1 MSLYEADPAQIPAHC
16 RDLLDALDPAEPSR
30 GRSERRG
37 VRGSP
42 SLEGEHEVTCG
53 LRMSDEADD
62 LTARSRELLDD
73 ADAWA
78 RIWADTVDQMNRRRR
93 DDAVERRRNERGVG
107 KQIVDIFHG
116 DDSDDLV
123 RPFESV
129 AVPMAQT
136 RYAAT
141 GGLESF

>member
-16 RDLLDALDPAEPSR
+16 RDLLDASIQLNHLAV
-30 GRSERRG
+30 GRNAAAFEARRHW
-37 VRGSP
+37 
-42 SLEGEHEVTCG
+42 EGEHEVTCG